1 MEDNGAFIILG
12 VFIGAIV
19 MWVLLVVLGDTY
31 EKGQID
37 ALSGTV
43 KYELVKQ
50 DNDSV
55 QWQRIEDK

>member
-1 MEDNGAFIILG
+1 MEDNGVFIISG
-12 VFIGAIV
+12 VFIGDI
-19 MWVLLVVLGDTY
+19 MMFLLLIGLGDTY
-31 EKGQID
+31 KDGQID

-55 QWQRIEDK
+55 QWQRIGDK

>member
-1 MEDNGAFIILG
+1 MEDNGVFIISG

-19 MWVLLVVLGDTY
+19 MWILLVVLGYTY